1 MTPQE
6 ELAALRRLA
15 ELEAKASGGQESRPI
30 ADRARDSLNQFA
42 QGASFGFIDEGKAF
56 AQQGLHDLTGGAL
69 YSDDGQTYDERLAKI
84 RGRMN
89 SFEEN
94 NPVTSA
100 VLQGTGGV
108 ASSIALPGG
117 LLGAAGKGTSRL
129 ANTVRGAGQALS
141 VAPKGAG
148 IMAQSLRA
156 GGQGAGYGAAHGA
169 GNAEGGVVDR
179 LEGAAGGGIIGL
191 AAGLAAP
198 PVINLTAKALQ
209 AGIEQVSRLLP
220 EAWKR
225 STPAQRKVVEALLRD
240 GLTPEQ
246 AALKM
251 QQNPNFALVDVG
263 PNTQGL
269 ARAAGTIPGE
279 GKTTLTNF
287 LRGRQEGTRDAGN
300 VLQGGQAN
308 RITSALDDFV
318 PESFRGSMDDL
329 IATRRKDARPLYEAA
344 FAPRSDRAG
353 NTFAPWDERLQ
364 QFLDEPIVLQGLKK
378 GVRIQQLEAL
388 ADGVPF
394 NPSEYAI
401 QGFDD
406 AGELIIGK
414 VSNLRAMDAAKR
426 GLDDILEEYRD
437 KTTGKLVLTEYG
449 RAIDNVRRSLVNK
462 LDEMTTDW
470 STGESLY
477 KNARA
482 AWAGPSKMMD
492 ALSAGRD
499 FMSKSIYKNPE
510 ELGRRMAELSPD
522 EKHLFRI
529 GAVQAMRDKTG
540 DLVTRADATKR
551 LMDIPNL
558 ESKIYQAF
566 DNPEMYKKYIAM
578 LQDEGTMFDSY
589 GKVLTGSRTGEVAAE
604 QADSAIDTGR
614 IAQGVAEMAGGGVS
628 GWLRGSRDVA
638 RGLKDRAFMSA
649 NTSKGLAELLSGRDT
664 AGLAP
669 AALKFAKND
678 AQRKQLVR
686 LLMQIGAVEGGRAQ
700 GQ

>member
-1 MTPQE
+1 
-6 ELAALRRLA
+6 
-15 ELEAKASGGQESRPI
+15 
-30 ADRARDSLNQFA
+30 
-42 QGASFGFIDEGKAF
+42 
-56 AQQGLHDLTGGAL
+56 L

-84 RGRMN
+84 RGRMQ
-89 SFEEN
+89 SFEQN
-94 NPVTSA
+94 NPLTSA
-100 VLQGTGGV
+100 ALQAGGGITS
-108 ASSIALPGG
+108 AIALPGG
-117 LLGAAGKGTSRL
+117 LLAAAGKGTSAA
-129 ANTVRGAGQALS
+129 ANTARATGQALS

-156 GGQGAGYGAAHGA
+156 GGQGAGYGAAYGA
-169 GNAEGGVVDR
+169 GNAEGGAVDR
-179 LEGAAGGGIIGL
+179 LEGALGGGIIGL

-198 PVINLTAKALQ
+198 PVINLTAKGLQ
-209 AGIEQVSRLLP
+209 FGIEQVARLVP

-300 VLQGGQAN
+300 VLQGGQIN
-308 RITSALDDFV
+308 RIVDGMNELVPENMAQTRQAIEKTRKGFGVNYTAARNADDVVDVMPVLSSIDDEIATSKGGIKTALEKVRSYLVDSQDRPEISIDSLHQAKMAIDDLMSGEARTSMGNVAKSRIRDYQDRLIAAIESSGEAGAQYQTGRLGTAGQWRLDDALEAGSKFM
-318 PESFRGSMDDL
+318 RGASVGGVDDL
-329 IATRRKDARPLYEAA
+329 RAT
-344 FAPRSDRAG
+344 
-353 NTFAPWDERLQ
+353 
-364 QFLDEPIVLQGLKK
+364 
-378 GVRIQQLEAL
+378 L
-388 ADGVPF
+388 AKF
-394 NPSEYAI
+394 S
-401 QGFDD
+401 
-406 AGELIIGK
+406 
-414 VSNLRAMDAAKR
+414 
-426 GLDDILEEYRD
+426 
-437 KTTGKLVLTEYG
+437 
-449 RAIDNVRRSLVNK
+449 
-462 LDEMTTDW
+462 
-470 STGESLY
+470 
-477 KNARA
+477 
-482 AWAGPSKMMD
+482 
-492 ALSAGRD
+492 
-499 FMSKSIYKNPE
+499 PE
-510 ELGRRMAELSPD
+510 ELHA
-522 EKHLFRI
+522 FRI
-529 GAVQAMRDKTG
+529 GAVQSLRDKTG

-566 DNPEMYKKYIAM
+566 DDPEMYKKYIAM

-604 QADSAIDTGR
+604 QADSMIDKGR
-614 IAQGVAEMAGGGVS
+614 IAQGVAELAGGRWLS
-628 GWLRGSRDVA
+628 GGMDIA
-638 RGLKDRAFMSA
+638 GGLKDRALMSPE
-649 NTSKGLAELLSGRDT
+649 TSKGLAELLSGRDT